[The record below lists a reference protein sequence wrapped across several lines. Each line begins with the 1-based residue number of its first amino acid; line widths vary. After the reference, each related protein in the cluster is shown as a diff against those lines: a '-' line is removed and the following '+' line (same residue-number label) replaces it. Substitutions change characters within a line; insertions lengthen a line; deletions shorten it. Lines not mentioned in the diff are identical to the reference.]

1 MPDETPTAAPKPAQP
16 RRTLGCFAWLGLTTL
31 AAAIIAGIVFWK
43 IFDAS
48 AWLAK
53 HGWDFAASL
62 PEKFQSTRIT
72 ESFRESITSITP
84 TNGDILEL
92 AVMESDE
99 TVSSRDVRTLF
110 NDIIMLGETVSEI
123 RVPVVYRYHLK
134 LTDDWRLST
143 DGNVVTVVAPV
154 IRPSLPPAIR
164 TERMEKKS
172 TSGWLRFNEAES
184 LAALEK
190 NLTPRLEKIGAS
202 RAKINSVREASR
214 KATAKFVQQWLIK
227 EQQWKQGGLS
237 SIVVVFAD
245 EEAAKSTTA
254 LKQQPATV
262 ALP

>member
-1 MPDETPTAAPKPAQP
+1 MPDENPTAAPAPAPP
-16 RRTLGCFAWLGLTTL
+16 RRSPGCFAWLGLTAIAT
-31 AAAIIAGIVFWK
+31 AIIAGILIWK
-43 IFDAS
+43 VFDAS

-53 HGWDFAASL
+53 RGWDFASAL
-62 PEKFQSTRIT
+62 PEKFQTTHIT

-84 TNGDILEL
+84 TNGDVLEL

-99 TVSSRDVRTLF
+99 TVSSRDVKTLF
-110 NDIIMLGETVSEI
+110 NDILMLGETVSEI

-134 LTDDWRLST
+134 LTDEWKLT
-143 DGNVVTVVAPV
+143 TEGNVVTVIAPV

-164 TERMEKKS
+164 TDRMEKKS

-202 RAKINSVREASR
+202 RAKINSVRDASR
-214 KATAKFVQQWLIK
+214 KAVARFVQQWLIK
-227 EQQWKQGGLS
+227 EEQWKEGGLS

-245 EEAAKSTTA
+245 EDAARNTTA
-254 LKQQPATV
+254 MKKMPATV

>member
-1 MPDETPTAAPKPAQP
+1 MTDENPPAAPSPAPP
-16 RRTLGCFAWLGLTTL
+16 RRALGCFAWLGLTAI
-31 AAAIIAGIVFWK
+31 AAAIIAGIILWK
-43 IFDAS
+43 VFDAS

-53 HGWDFAASL
+53 RGWDLAASL
-62 PEKFQSTRIT
+62 PEKFQTTRIT

-84 TNGDILEL
+84 TNGDVLEL

-99 TVSSRDVRTLF
+99 TVSSRDVKTMF
-110 NDIIMLGETVSEI
+110 NDVIMLGETVSEI

-134 LTDDWRLST
+134 LTDEWKLAT
-143 DGNVVTVVAPV
+143 EGNVVTVVAPV

-202 RAKINSVREASR
+202 RAKINSVRDASR
-214 KATAKFVQQWLIK
+214 KAVAKFVQQWLIK
-227 EQQWKQGGLS
+227 EQQWRDGGLS

-254 LKQQPATV
+254 MRQLPATV